1 MDMTLLR
8 KCGIILVIVCSVGL
22 LYRTHHY
29 RDSHRK
35 TRTESS
41 FSTFLFLTNQT
52 VQDNCD
58 SECRRFKSFMAYD
71 CSQDKPS
78 AAIYVLTNKLTNVL
92 KLLRNVEKTFNSATK
107 YAYIIF
113 HEEDFTHFRNEIGR
127 QNLPHSRIFYQIVD
141 FKNLPDHITKEE
153 YNNAIGQHCNNKPIG
168 YRFMSYFNSKVVY
181 TYPIMDQLEYILR
194 LDDDSEFLQ
203 PITYDVFKVMRDGNF
218 DYGYLTILN
227 DQVDC
232 VFGLWEMV
240 EEYTRRKRIRP
251 TFFHSWRKPNIFYN
265 NFELS
270 KLSIWRRKE
279 YRDYI
284 DYIDQSKGIF
294 LRRWGDA
301 PVKSL
306 ALSLFTPWTKIHQFK
321 DIKYRHQSVFT

>member
-1 MDMTLLR
+1 MTSLR
-8 KCGIILVIVCSVGL
+8 KCGIILVIVCSIGL

-35 TRTESS
+35 TQRESS
-41 FSTFLFLTNQT
+41 FSAFSFLANQT
-52 VQDNCD
+52 VQDNCH
-58 SECRRFKSFMAYD
+58 SECRRFRSFMAHD
-71 CSQDKPS
+71 WSQEKPS
-78 AAIYVLTNKLTNVL
+78 AAIYVLTNKFTNVL

-107 YAYIIF
+107 YPYIIF
-113 HEEDFTHFRNEIGR
+113 HEDDFSHFRTEIGR
-127 QNLPHSRIFYQIVD
+127 QKLPHSRIFYQTVD
-141 FKNLPDHITKEE
+141 FKNLPDRITMEE

-168 YRFMSYFNSKVVY
+168 YRLSYFNSKLVY
-181 TYPIMDQLEYILR
+181 TNPIMDKLEYVLR

-218 DYGYLTILN
+218 DYGYLTIFS
-227 DQVDC
+227 DQTDC

-240 EEYTRRKRIRP
+240 EEYTRGRGIKP

-270 KLSIWRRKE
+270 KLSLWRRKE

-306 ALSLFTPWTKIHQFK
+306 ALSLFTPWTKIHQSK

>member
-1 MDMTLLR
+1 MTSL
-8 KCGIILVIVCSVGL
+8 KKYGIILVIVCSVGL

-41 FSTFLFLTNQT
+41 FSAFSFLANHT

-58 SECRRFKSFMAYD
+58 SECRRFKSFMVYD
-71 CSQDKPS
+71 WSQQRPS
-78 AAIYVLTNKLTNVL
+78 AAIYVLTNKFTNIL

-107 YAYIIF
+107 YPYIIF
-113 HEEDFTHFRNEIGR
+113 HEEDFSHFRTEIGR
-127 QNLPHSRIFYQIVD
+127 QKLPHSRIFYQMVD
-141 FKNLPDHITKEE
+141 FKNLPDHITMEE

-168 YRFMSYFNSKVVY
+168 YRLMSYFNSKVVY
-181 TYPIMDQLEYILR
+181 TYAIMDQLEYILQ

-232 VFGLWEMV
+232 MFSLWEMV
-240 EEYTRRKRIRP
+240 AEYTRRKRIRP
-251 TFFHSWRKPNIFYN
+251 TFFHSWQKPNIFYN

-270 KLSIWRRKE
+270 KLSIWRQQHLKKFFT
-279 YRDYI
+279 YN
-284 DYIDQSKGIF
+284 
-294 LRRWGDA
+294 
-301 PVKSL
+301 
-306 ALSLFTPWTKIHQFK
+306 SLFCKRK
-321 DIKYRHQSVFT
+321 